1 MSLRDSRVESSK
13 RQEVD
18 EGESTADDV
27 SMTEHTQS
35 SMIVDL
41 KKLAKKSSE
50 QYVIRVYSCLFVF
63 IRVYSC
69 LFVFIRVHSN

>member
-13 RQEVD
+13 HEEAE
-18 EGESTADDV
+18 EGDSTADDV

-50 QYVIRVYSCLFVF
+50 QYVIHFYS
-63 IRVYSC
+63 SC
-69 LFVFIRVHSN
+69 FFHQYMTWF